1 MKKLLPTI
9 GLYLGTFI
17 VLNVAMFF
25 LLKLTQP
32 APAPSELA
40 LGQDSTAHDSAHVE
54 LTDSL
59 VADPHSGEHT
69 AEVESMH
76 GDSTTPDSA
85 AAHST
90 AKMDTTA
97 HQANAEMN
105 PAQHETA
112 NVEQH
117 SEEPVAEATIEA
129 AGSDSATTEEASSE
143 TKSGE
148 EIAKLAKVLEG
159 MKPAEAAV
167 IAERLPTDTI
177 VELVMRMKARTG
189 AKMMASLPVPVA
201 ANVASRMAEL
211 SGAKKSS

>member
-9 GLYLGTFI
+9 GLYAGTFI

-25 LLKLTQP
+25 LLKMTQP
-32 APAPSELA
+32 APSPSELA
-40 LGQDSTAHDSAHVE
+40 LGQDSTGHDSTHAE
-54 LTDSL
+54 LVDSL
-59 VADPHSGEHT
+59 SVGSHATEHT
-69 AEVESMH
+69 QEAELAH
-76 GDSTTPDSA
+76 GDSVEPPVA
-85 AAHST
+85 
-90 AKMDTTA
+90 DTTA
-97 HQANAEMN
+97 VDPHQMDTAANDQA
-105 PAQHETA
+105 HDTA
-112 NVEQH
+112 VVEADVEQPLVE
-117 SEEPVAEATIEA
+117 SPVRSAEV
-129 AGSDSATTEEASSE
+129 DSASLEDPPDEVNDGA
-143 TKSGE
+143 

-201 ANVASRMAEL
+201 ANVATRMAEL